1 MTDDSEVKEVNA
13 KEDAENYQMIVD
25 EIINS
30 FFKVTKIKLTP
41 DDPTV
46 GMLLAQRINLDN
58 EINQLS
64 KDIDKKVTKQI
75 NRLDAHLTK
84 ISTNIDTHVEQHYER
99 LKTIFDEVESQTV
112 GRLTEID
119 KRYQDAVTLA
129 TELKH
134 QRQSLLTELDNR
146 HHKSIITFGKDVN
159 DKLDDT
165 VKSNDNL
172 LRNLKYT
179 LFTAVGLS
187 VSSVLTLILLIS
199 LIMK

>member
-1 MTDDSEVKEVNA
+1 MTEDSEEKEVKVSDEAN
-13 KEDAENYQMIVD
+13 NYQMIVD

-30 FFKVTKIKLTP
+30 YFQITKIKLTP

-46 GMLLAQRINLDN
+46 GMLLAQRINLDK
-58 EINQLS
+58 ETTQLS

-159 DKLDDT
+159 DKLDEAM
-165 VKSNDNL
+165 KS
-172 LRNLKYT
+172 NLKYT

>member
-1 MTDDSEVKEVNA
+1 MTDTEEKEVKVSDEAN
-13 KEDAENYQMIVD
+13 NYQMIVD

-30 FFKVTKIKLTP
+30 YFHITKTKLTP

-75 NRLDAHLTK
+75 NRLDAHLTT

-99 LKTIFDEVESQTV
+99 LKTIFEEVETQTV

-159 DKLDDT
+159 DKLDEAM
-165 VKSNDNL
+165 KS
-172 LRNLKYT
+172 NLKYT
-179 LFTAVGLS
+179 LFTAVGVS

>member
-1 MTDDSEVKEVNA
+1 MTDTEGKEVKVSDEAN
-13 KEDAENYQMIVD
+13 NYQMIVD

-30 FFKVTKIKLTP
+30 YFHITKTKLTP

-46 GMLLAQRINLDN
+46 GMLLAQRINLDK
-58 EINQLS
+58 ETTQLS

-159 DKLDDT
+159 DKLDEAI
-165 VKSNDNL
+165 KSNDNL

>member
-1 MTDDSEVKEVNA
+1 MTDTEEKEVKVSG
-13 KEDAENYQMIVD
+13 DAGNYQMIVD

-30 FFKVTKIKLTP
+30 YFHITKIKLTP

-46 GMLLAQRINLDN
+46 GMLLAQRINLDK
-58 EINQLS
+58 ETTQLS

-99 LKTIFDEVESQTV
+99 LKTIFEEVETQTV

-159 DKLDDT
+159 DKLDEAM
-165 VKSNDNL
+165 KS
-172 LRNLKYT
+172 NLKYT

>member
-1 MTDDSEVKEVNA
+1 MTDTEEKEVKVSDEAN
-13 KEDAENYQMIVD
+13 NYQMIVD

-30 FFKVTKIKLTP
+30 YFHITKIKLTP

-58 EINQLS
+58 EISKLS

-75 NRLDAHLTK
+75 NRLDVHLTT

-99 LKTIFDEVESQTV
+99 LKTIFEEVETQTV

-159 DKLDDT
+159 DKLDEAM
-165 VKSNDNL
+165 KSK
-172 LRNLKYT
+172 LKYT

-187 VSSVLTLILLIS
+187 VSSVLTFILLIS

>member
-1 MTDDSEVKEVNA
+1 MTDTEEKEVKVSDEAN
-13 KEDAENYQMIVD
+13 NYQMIVD

-30 FFKVTKIKLTP
+30 YFHITKTKLTP

-46 GMLLAQRINLDN
+46 GMLLAQRINLDK
-58 EINQLS
+58 ETTQLS

-119 KRYQDAVTLA
+119 KRYQDAGTLA

-159 DKLDDT
+159 DKLDEAI
-165 VKSNDNL
+165 KSNDNL

>member
-1 MTDDSEVKEVNA
+1 MTDTEEKEVKVSDEAN
-13 KEDAENYQMIVD
+13 NYQMIVD

-30 FFKVTKIKLTP
+30 YFHITKTKLTP

-46 GMLLAQRINLDN
+46 GMLLAQRINLDK
-58 EINQLS
+58 ETTQLS

-159 DKLDDT
+159 DKLDEAI
-165 VKSNDNL
+165 KSNDNL